1 MNFKIKNIDEKPMTI
16 LITGANGMLGEECTK
31 LLSGKY
37 SVVATDIHDSLSMPD
52 DSIIYEHLD
61 ITNENRVHEIV
72 KRIQPDVVLNCAAYT
87 DVDGAERENESAWT
101 VNVGGV
107 QHIVNALK
115 KFGGAIIHIS
125 TDYVFDGTAGPYGE
139 DNKPNPVNYYGKTK
153 LESEKVLTDSQLH
166 WTIIRTNILF
176 GNTSRQQ
183 ASFVRWVIEKLSR
196 FENISIVNDQFGNP
210 TWSYGLA
217 QAIYKIIESGKHGL
231 YHYAGKDYINRFE
244 FGLKIAGIYGL
255 DPTLIR
261 KTTTRALNQPA
272 NRPFKSGLTCERIEH
287 ELAVTIYSVNEALT
301 AMRGN
306 T

>member
-1 MNFKIKNIDEKPMTI
+1 MNLKKKNIDEKPMTI

-31 LLSGKY
+31 LLSDTY
-37 SVVATDIHDSLSMPD
+37 TVVASDIHASSLMP
-52 DSIIYEHLD
+52 DSIIYKQLD
-61 ITNENRVHEIV
+61 ITNESHVHEIIN
-72 KRIQPDVVLNCAAYT
+72 RFHPEVVVNCAAYT
-87 DVDGAERENESAWT
+87 DVDGAEQDKESAWA

-107 QHIVNALK
+107 QNIVEALK
-115 KFGGAIIHIS
+115 KTGGAIIHIS

-139 DNKPNPVNYYGKTK
+139 DVKPNPVNYYGKTK
-153 LESEKVLTDSQLH
+153 LESEKVLLDSQIP

-176 GNTSRQQ
+176 GNTSHQQ
-183 ASFVRWVIEKLSR
+183 ASFVRWVVEKLSR

-217 QAIYKIIESGKHGL
+217 MAIYKIIESGKHGL

-272 NRPFKSGLTCERIEH
+272 NRPFKSGLTCERIEY